1 MPEPL
6 HPGRLARR
14 ALRGV
19 DPLQFVP
26 KVVLRLRLRRL
37 GFQLVNTGHYT
48 DRRTAGIDQVD
59 RRAAELLGQR
69 AGFGAGRL
77 GQAQHIGLVLRGDMR
92 LRRISTG
99 DLAGSALRPSWDRC
113 RADTARRRCELRC

>member
-6 HPGRLARR
+6 HPRRLARR

-48 DRRTAGIDQVD
+48 DRHTAGIDQVD
-59 RRAAELLGQR
+59 RHAAE
-69 AGFGAGRL
+69 
-77 GQAQHIGLVLRGDMR
+77 
-92 LRRISTG
+92 
-99 DLAGSALRPSWDRC
+99 
-113 RADTARRRCELRC
+113 